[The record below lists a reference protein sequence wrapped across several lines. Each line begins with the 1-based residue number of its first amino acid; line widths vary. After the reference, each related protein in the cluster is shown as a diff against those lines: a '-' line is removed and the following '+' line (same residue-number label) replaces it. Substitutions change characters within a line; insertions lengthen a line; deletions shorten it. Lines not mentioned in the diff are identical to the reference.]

1 MNRKIISIFAI
12 FTLILVI
19 PTANAQLS
27 LGGEAKQDLI
37 EIKLNPEGEINVKHI
52 VRSSNVG
59 SSLLIFDNAIIPDQ
73 NFTGENE
80 LGEEIQLGIVD
91 DGLGSKTIFILPS
104 KYNAIIEYSLED
116 MILKDNLFTTTIS
129 YHEKF
134 DVIFDESIEML
145 FVNNNSIFL
154 DDKKG
159 IAVSGG
165 GDAKIEFYSNPSKI
179 LKEIIWDENKFDLEI
194 IGDAKI
200 ERFNFDQA
208 SKSISFEITDKSKF
222 VSIKLSEELL
232 GGPYLTLLNDEKIK
246 HTKYVNNKNIILLN
260 IMPESKGTITIIGT
274 TVIPEFSMFLPFIL
288 GFLIILTVPFMKKI
302 NLH

>member
-19 PTANAQLS
+19 QTANAQLS

-59 SSLLIFDNAIIPDQ
+59 STLLIFDNAIIPDQ

-80 LGEEIQLGIVD
+80 LGEEIQLGIID
-91 DGLGSKTIFILPS
+91 DGLGNKSIFILPS

-134 DVIFDESIEML
+134 DVIFDESIEMF

>member
-19 PTANAQLS
+19 QTANAQLS

-59 SSLLIFDNAIIPDQ
+59 STLLIFDNAIIPDQ

-91 DGLGSKTIFILPS
+91 DGLGSKTIFVLPS

-179 LKEIIWDENKFDLEI
+179 SKEIIWDENKFDLEI

>member
-59 SSLLIFDNAIIPDQ
+59 STLLIFDNAIIPDQ

-80 LGEEIQLGIVD
+80 LGEEIQLGIID
-91 DGLGSKTIFILPS
+91 DGLGNKSIFILPS

-116 MILKDNLFTTTIS
+116 MILKDNLFTTTVS
-129 YHEKF
+129 YNEKF
-134 DVIFDESIEML
+134 SIIFDESTEII

-154 DDKKG
+154 EDKKG

-165 GDAKIEFYSNPSKI
+165 GDAKIEFYVNESKI
-179 LKEIIWDENKFDLEI
+179 IKEAIWEENKFDIEITTDSEIKNFNFNQPEKSISFQVNDENKFVT
-194 IGDAKI
+194 
-200 ERFNFDQA
+200 
-208 SKSISFEITDKSKF
+208 ITM
-222 VSIKLSEELL
+222 SEELL
-232 GGPYLTLLNDEKIK
+232 GGPYVTLLNDEKILY
-246 HTKYVNNKNIILLN
+246 TKFVRDGGIVSLN
-260 IMPESKGTITIIGT
+260 LKPETTGQVTIIGT
-274 TVIPEFSMFLPFIL
+274 TVIPEFSMFIPLIM
-288 GFLIILTVPFMKKI
+288 GFMIILTVPAMRKFS
-302 NLH
+302 LR

>member
-59 SSLLIFDNAIIPDQ
+59 STLLIFDNAIIPDQ

-80 LGEEIQLGIVD
+80 LGEEIQLGIID
-91 DGLGSKTIFILPS
+91 DGIGNKSIFILPS

-134 DVIFDESIEML
+134 DVIFDESIEMF

-159 IAVSGG
+159 IAVNGG